1 MKLRLNCKSYCAI
14 LDDDFFFFFFLAL
27 VGKRYFIAQA
37 IVRIKRSTKL
47 DQ

>member
-14 LDDDFFFFFFLAL
+14 LDDVFFFLAL